1 MSREILFRAKHI
13 NTIPG
18 NEHLNGTYVHG
29 YLSDK
34 NYINDKSLEGENM
47 AKIFKIS
54 GYIVTENGYYDEE
67 SMENFLFN
75 GYCGLFPRHAHVEEA
90 EVSDWSERNPLLDK
104 NCDLAD
110 CEKYFPNKYPVETD
124 RKVEIGKVY
133 KHFKGN
139 TVKVLAI
146 GQDTEA
152 PGQFYVVY
160 EYTDGSIWCRPYGMF
175 VSEVD
180 RKKYPDAKQKYR
192 FELIKGEANESKN

>member
-1 MSREILFRAKHI
+1 
-13 NTIPG
+13 
-18 NEHLNGTYVHG
+18 
-29 YLSDK
+29 
-34 NYINDKSLEGENM
+34 M

-54 GYIVTENGYYDEE
+54 GYIVTDNEYYDEE

-75 GYCGLFPRHAHVEEA
+75 GYCGLFPRHVHVEET

-180 RKKYPDAKQKYR
+180 RKKYSDAKQKYR
-192 FELIKGEANESKN
+192 FELVKGEANESKD

>member
-1 MSREILFRAKHI
+1 MDREILFRAKHI
-13 NTIPG
+13 HAIPG

-54 GYIVTENGYYDEE
+54 GYIVTENEYYDKE
-67 SMENFLFN
+67 SMENFIFN